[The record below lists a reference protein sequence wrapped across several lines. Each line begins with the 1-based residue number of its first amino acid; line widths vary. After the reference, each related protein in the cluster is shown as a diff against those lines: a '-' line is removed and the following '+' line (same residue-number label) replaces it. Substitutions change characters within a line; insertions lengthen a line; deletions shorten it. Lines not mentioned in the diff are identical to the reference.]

1 MITKMLAINNLTG
14 KNKKIDEKLLLK
26 IAKKVLEIEKIKA
39 EINLSIALVS
49 STEIKKLN
57 NKYRGKN
64 KPTDV
69 LSFGEIKKNK
79 TQIDFFEPEII
90 ICPEEVENNAQQ
102 SKEPFKKE
110 LIRVLI
116 HAILHLLGFEH
127 EQGGLVAEK
136 MIRKQE
142 KYLSLFKF

>member
-1 MITKMLAINNLTG
+1 MLAINNLTE
-14 KNKKIDEKLLLK
+14 KKKEIDEKLLLK
-26 IAKKVLEIEKIKA
+26 IAEKVLEKEKIKVR
-39 EINLSIALVS
+39 INLSIALVS
-49 STEIKKLN
+49 SAEIKKLN

-69 LSFGEIKKNK
+69 LSFGEIKKTK
-79 TQIDFFEPEII
+79 KQFDFFEPEII
-90 ICPEEVENNAQQ
+90 ICLKEVEKNAKQ

-127 EQGGLVAEK
+127 EQGGLAAEK
-136 MIRKQE
+136 MIKKQE

>member
-26 IAKKVLEIEKIKA
+26 IAKKILEIEKIKA
-39 EINLSIALVS
+39 KINLSIALVS

-79 TQIDFFEPEII
+79 KQIDFFEPEII
-90 ICPEEVENNAQQ
+90 ICPEEVEKNAQQ